1 MKKLLTF
8 MLCICAASMCYAQLK
23 VYSSGVVGIA
33 RDTISQDQSFMTIG
47 NGGYYLSNY
56 RFSLF
61 STLQPRN
68 GTFNIGIQSI
78 VNNSSPLGGGRAF
91 GLLGLAG
98 NSTDKY
104 NYGVLGGILGNQN
117 GAGIFGTTSN
127 YGGVAVNGRYA
138 GYFDGPTKVSGNL
151 TVTGSIDGVLL
162 GHSADGHSLQTTS
175 LENNTSSV
183 NISTTLSG
191 LTAIAYYKEQPTMSL
206 TERNDTASTT
216 TMATFNQF
224 ESQNLSK
231 KQYALSATQLAEL
244 YPDLVY
250 ENEDGTKMINYVG
263 MIPLLV
269 QSIGELKA
277 EIAELKGSN
286 AKTRSYNS
294 ATDIDG
300 LETIDVA
307 SLSQNSPNPFTTATN
322 IEMLI
327 PSEASTALFCIYDM
341 SGKQVKQ
348 NVIHERGKTTLNVA
362 SEGLSAGMYLYSLII
377 DGKVIDT
384 RRMILTK

>member
-8 MLCICAASMCYAQLK
+8 MLCICAASISYAQLK
-23 VYSSGVVGIA
+23 VYSNGKVGIA
-33 RDTISQDQSFMTIG
+33 RDTTTTARAFLTIG
-47 NGGYYLSNY
+47 NGTESGEYKTSIYSDLPIQRGYYNISIDAKA
-56 RFSLF
+56 FS
-61 STLQPRN
+61 SIPDDTYN
-68 GTFNIGIQSI
+68 GYERSIGVRGI
-78 VNNSSPLGGGRAF
+78 
-91 GLLGLAG
+91 AG
-98 NSTDKY
+98 NSPDGL
-104 NYGVLGGILGNQN
+104 NFGIMGSLMGDRM
-117 GAGIFGTTSN
+117 GAGV
-127 YGGVAVNGRYA
+127 YGAVDIYKGNMVDGYYA
-138 GYFDGPTKVSGNL
+138 GYFDGPTKVNDDFI
-151 TVTGSIDGVLL
+151 VTGYTETLLLDSESGTNSI
-162 GHSADGHSLQTTS
+162 QR
-175 LENNTSSV
+175 
-183 NISTTLSG
+183 LSG
-191 LTAIAYYKEQPTMSL
+191 TNSETTVSDKLVGLNAIPYYKIQPTKQKTVQSDSSF
-206 TERNDTASTT
+206 THRT
-216 TMATFNQF
+216 
-224 ESQNLSK
+224 NLIIDQRYDK
-231 KQYALSATQLAEL
+231 KHYALSASQLEEI

-250 ENEDGTKMINYVG
+250 EKGDGSKMINYVG

-269 QSIGELKA
+269 QSISELKA

-294 ATDIDG
+294 ATGIDG

-348 NVIHERGKTTLNVA
+348 NVIHERGKTTLNVT